1 MKYKCF
7 IVILFLCNLC
17 FSQTKKSVIRE
28 VKKAKIMDTV
38 FFNQLDS
45 IVENRYNKH
54 FTFYNLMFC
63 DKDERMDIETNV
75 NPTPFDSVYYFML
88 QGTSVATRDFLVD
101 YKDRKYNLRGTAL
114 GIIIREE
121 STIEILSPLG
131 VSIEDLKAPL
141 LILKYK
147 NNHLEVI
154 KEYR

>member
-1 MKYKCF
+1 
-7 IVILFLCNLC
+7 
-17 FSQTKKSVIRE
+17 
-28 VKKAKIMDTV
+28 
-38 FFNQLDS
+38 
-45 IVENRYNKH
+45 
-54 FTFYNLMFC
+54 MFC